1 MAKTEKG
8 YGNGIFVLSKVF
20 ELYCDEFVSKFFSKV

>member
-8 YGNGIFVLSKVF
+8 YGNGVF
-20 ELYCDEFVSKFFSKV
+20 

>member
-8 YGNGIFVLSKVF
+8 YGNGIIMALFDARGSAL
-20 ELYCDEFVSKFFSKV
+20 